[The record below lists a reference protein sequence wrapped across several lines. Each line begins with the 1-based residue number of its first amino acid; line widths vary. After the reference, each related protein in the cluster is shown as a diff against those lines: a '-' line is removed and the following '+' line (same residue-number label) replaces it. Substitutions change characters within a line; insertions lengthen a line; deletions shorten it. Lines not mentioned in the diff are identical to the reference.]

1 MLPKCYVKDLL
12 VKHTKIPVSSKL
24 SILSSILSLSK
35 EKVLT
40 YEKELS
46 HRHIQLFESKCQ
58 DLLSD
63 VPIEYLTNHSSF
75 YFLDLYI
82 TSDVLIPRPETE
94 NLVDLILKSGI
105 KPSSII
111 EVGTGSGA
119 ISIALSKNL
128 PKELN
133 TKFLSIDISGKA
145 LKIAK
150 ENAKLNNVN
159 NITFKEVGIKDLKN
173 NELFDL
179 IVSNPP
185 YINTKQIRY
194 LGKSVKHH
202 EPHIALDGGKDG
214 LDIVRDILNFSKTH
228 LSENGVIYLEINSK
242 RQYESIKRE
251 FKSTFKT
258 IKLLKDQ
265 YGRYRYIFAKK

>member
-1 MLPKCYVKDLL
+1 MLSKCYVKDLL
-12 VKHTKIPVSSKL
+12 VKHNKIPVSSKL
-24 SILSSILSLSK
+24 SILSSILSLPK
-35 EKVLT
+35 EKILV

-58 DLLSD
+58 DLLSG
-63 VPIEYLTNHSSF
+63 VPIEYVINHSPF

-82 TSDVLIPRPETE
+82 TKDVLIPRPETE
-94 NLVDLILKSGI
+94 HLVDIILKSGI
-105 KPSSII
+105 KPSSILEI
-111 EVGTGSGA
+111 GTGSGA

-128 PKELN
+128 PKKI
-133 TKFLSIDISGKA
+133 TSKFLSIDISSKA

-150 ENAKLNNVN
+150 QNAKLNNVN
-159 NITFKEVGIKDLKN
+159 NVIFKEVGIKDLKN

-185 YINTKQIRY
+185 YINTKAIRY
-194 LGKSVKHH
+194 LQSSVKQY
-202 EPHIALDGGKDG
+202 EPVLALDGGKDG
-214 LDIVRDILNFSKTH
+214 LDIVRDILNFSKSH
-228 LSENGVIYLEINSK
+228 LSKDGVIYLEINSK
-242 RQYESIKRE
+242 RQYESIKKE

-265 YGRYRYIFAKK
+265 YGRHRYIYLS

>member
-1 MLPKCYVKDLL
+1 MLSKCYVKDLL
-12 VKHTKIPVSSKL
+12 VKHNKIPVSSKL
-24 SILSSILSLSK
+24 SILSSILSLPK
-35 EKVLT
+35 EKILV

-58 DLLSD
+58 DLLSG

-82 TSDVLIPRPETE
+82 NEDVLIPRPETE
-94 NLVDLILKSGI
+94 NLVDIILKSGI
-105 KPSSII
+105 KPSSIMEI
-111 EVGTGSGA
+111 GTGSGA

-128 PKELN
+128 PKDLKS
-133 TKFLSIDISGKA
+133 KFLSIDISPKA

-150 ENAKLNNVN
+150 QNAKLNNVN

-194 LGKSVKHH
+194 LEKSVKQH

-214 LDIVRDILNFSKTH
+214 LDIVRDILNFSKSH
-228 LSENGVIYLEINSK
+228 LSKDGVIYLEINSK
-242 RQYESIKRE
+242 RQYESIKKE

-258 IKLLKDQ
+258 IKLLQDQ
-265 YGRYRYIFAKK
+265 YDRYRYIYLS

>member
-1 MLPKCYVKDLL
+1 MLHRCYIKDLL

-24 SILSSILSLSK
+24 SILSSILSLPK
-35 EKVLT
+35 EKLLT
-40 YEKELS
+40 YEAELS

-58 DLLSD
+58 DLLSG
-63 VPIEYLTNHSSF
+63 VPIEHVINHSPF

-82 TSDVLIPRPETE
+82 NEDVLIPRPETE
-94 NLVDLILKSGI
+94 NLVDIILKSGI
-105 KPSSII
+105 KPINI
-111 EVGTGSGA
+111 LEIGTGSGA

-128 PKELN
+128 QKEI
-133 TKFLSIDISGKA
+133 TSKFLSIDISPKA

-150 ENAKLNNVN
+150 QNAKNNKVE
-159 NITFKEVGIKDLKN
+159 NITFKEVGIKDLKS

-194 LGKSVKHH
+194 LQSSVKLH
-202 EPHIALDGGKDG
+202 EPHIALDGGIDG

-228 LSENGVIYLEINSK
+228 LNDNGVIYLEINSK
-242 RQYESIKRE
+242 RQYESIKKE

-265 YGRYRYIFAKK
+265 YGRYRYIYLS

>member
-1 MLPKCYVKDLL
+1 MLSKCYVKDLL
-12 VKHTKIPVSSKL
+12 AKHTKIPVSSKL
-24 SILSSILSLSK
+24 SILSSVLSLPK
-35 EKVLT
+35 EKLLT

-58 DLLSD
+58 DLLSN
-63 VPIEYLTNHSSF
+63 VPIEYLINHSSF

-82 TSDVLIPRPETE
+82 NEDVLIPRPETE
-94 NLVDLILKSGI
+94 NLVDIILKSGI
-105 KPSSII
+105 KPSSIMEI
-111 EVGTGSGA
+111 GTGSGA

-128 PKELN
+128 PKN
-133 TKFLSIDISGKA
+133 IKSKFLSIDISPKA
-145 LKIAK
+145 FKIAK
-150 ENAKLNNVN
+150 LNAKKNLVD
-159 NITFKEVGIKDLKN
+159 NITFKEVDIKYLKS

-185 YINTKQIRY
+185 YINSKQIRY
-194 LGKSVKHH
+194 LEKSVKHH

-228 LSENGVIYLEINSK
+228 LSKDGVIYLEINSK
-242 RQYESIKRE
+242 RQYESIKKE

-258 IKLLKDQ
+258 IKLLLDQ
-265 YGRYRYIFAKK
+265 YGRYRYIYLS

>member
-1 MLPKCYVKDLL
+1 MLSKCYVKDLL

-24 SILSSILSLSK
+24 LILSNILSLPK
-35 EKVLT
+35 EKILV

-58 DLLSD
+58 DLLSG
-63 VPIEYLTNHSSF
+63 VPIEYLTSHSSF

-94 NLVDLILKSGI
+94 NLVDIILKSGI
-105 KPSSII
+105 KPSSIMEI
-111 EVGTGSGA
+111 GTGSGA

-128 PKELN
+128 PKDLKS
-133 TKFLSIDISGKA
+133 KFLSIDISPKA

-150 ENAKLNNVN
+150 QNAKLNNVN

-194 LGKSVKHH
+194 LEKSVKYH

-214 LDIVRDILNFSKTH
+214 LDIVRDILTFSKSH
-228 LSENGVIYLEINSK
+228 LNDNGVIYLEINSK
-242 RQYESIKRE
+242 RQYESIKKE

-258 IKLLKDQ
+258 IKLLQDQ
-265 YGRYRYIFAKK
+265 YGRYRYTYLS

>member
-1 MLPKCYVKDLL
+1 MLSKCYVKDLL

-24 SILSSILSLSK
+24 SILSSVLSLPK
-35 EKVLT
+35 EKILT
-40 YEKELS
+40 YGKELS

-58 DLLSD
+58 DLLSG
-63 VPIEYLTNHSSF
+63 VPIEYLINHSSF

-82 TSDVLIPRPETE
+82 NEDVLIPRPETE
-94 NLVDLILKSGI
+94 NLVDIILKSKI
-105 KPSSII
+105 KPVNVI
-111 EVGTGSGA
+111 EIGTGSGA

-128 PKELN
+128 SKN
-133 TKFLSIDISGKA
+133 IKSKFLSIDISEKA

-150 ENAKLNNVN
+150 LNAKKNLVD
-159 NITFKEVGIKDLKN
+159 NITFKEVDIKYLKS

-185 YINTKQIRY
+185 YINSKQIRY

-202 EPHIALDGGKDG
+202 EPILALDGGIDG

-228 LSENGVIYLEINSK
+228 LSKEGEIYLEINSK
-242 RQYESIKRE
+242 RQYESIKKE

-265 YGRYRYIFAKK
+265 YGRYRYIYLS